1 MRCKFFYLGTIMMM
15 IVLPLYAQDEHVH
28 SMAMQ
33 DVSVM
38 EGFNIVPEFQLT
50 DYLGNTI
57 DQSILDN
64 NYTLIGFGFTNC
76 PDVCPLMAFNMGMA
90 LEQMPV
96 NSQGVF
102 ISVDTERDSP
112 QITHDY
118 ASSFHPRMSGLSGSI
133 DQINSASN
141 NFKVS
146 YTVTKTPSS
155 YVVQHTSSI
164 YLFGPSRELMNI
176 FSFNDSADVIL
187 EGFRELYGN

>member
-1 MRCKFFYLGTIMMM
+1 MRCKFFYLGAIMIM
-15 IVLPLYAQDEHVH
+15 IALSSFAQEEHVH
-28 SMAMQ
+28 LMAMQ
-33 DVSVM
+33 DVSVIN
-38 EGFNIVPEFQLT
+38 GFNIVPEFQLT

-64 NYTLIGFGFTNC
+64 NYTLVGFGFTNC

-90 LEQMPV
+90 LQEMPA

-112 QITHDY
+112 QITHNY

-133 DQINSASN
+133 NQINSAST

-164 YLFGPSRELMNI
+164 YLFGPNRELMNI
-176 FSFNDSADVIL
+176 FSFNDSAEVIL
-187 EGFRELYGN
+187 EGFREFYGN

>member
-1 MRCKFFYLGTIMMM
+1 MMM
-15 IVLPLYAQDEHVH
+15 IALSSFAQEEHVH

-50 DYLGNTI
+50 DHLGNSI

-64 NYTLIGFGFTNC
+64 NYTLVGFGFTNC

-90 LEQMPV
+90 LQEMPA
-96 NSQGVF
+96 NSQGIF
-102 ISVDTERDSP
+102 ISVDTERDTP

-118 ASSFHPRMSGLSGSI
+118 ASAFHPRMSGLSGSI
-133 DQINSASN
+133 NQINSASN

-164 YLFGPSRELMNI
+164 YLFGPNRELMNI
-176 FSFNDSADVIL
+176 FSFNDSAEVIL
-187 EGFRELYGN
+187 EGFRDFYGN